1 MGLDRYH
8 TKRPLHDPLAALVC
22 IFQHREPREIVHIP
36 PSPSLDEIVAVLH
49 YYHFSRDAL
58 PLKCPALTDSLFDPI
73 VQSTHLPLMEW
84 VLTLQA
90 PTYLLFLPCLSQPL
104 SHVIV
109 MNERLEHSLPPW
121 PITFMRNKVQCR

>member
-73 VQSTHLPLMEW
+73 LQSTHLPLIESFR
-84 VLTLQA
+84 LQLICCSCHA
-90 PTYLLFLPCLSQPL
+90 PVTAAVTC
-104 SHVIV
+104 
-109 MNERLEHSLPPW
+109 HSNGRASGPFAATVANN
-121 PITFMRNKVQCR
+121 IYAQ